1 MASANEGRKSG
12 ATREGGRNVS
22 PPARAMSDAADVALD
37 ESQRFVRA
45 WAAAYSASVRGW
57 ADVMRVS
64 AETAANTAKAFD
76 EAFREKQG

>member
-45 WAAAYSASVRGW
+45 GAAAYSAS
-57 ADVMRVS
+57 S
-64 AETAANTAKAFD
+64 
-76 EAFREKQG
+76 

>member
-1 MASANEGRKSG
+1 
-12 ATREGGRNVS
+12 
-22 PPARAMSDAADVALD
+22 MSDAADVALS

-64 AETAANTAKAFD
+64 AESAANAAKAFD
-76 EAFREKQG
+76 DALREPQ

>member
-1 MASANEGRKSG
+1 MATTTGQRKAR
-12 ATREGGRNVS
+12 ATREADVTKQS
-22 PPARAMSDAADVALD
+22 RAFTEAADAAVA

-64 AETAANTAKAFD
+64 AETAGNAAKAFD
-76 EAFREKQG
+76 EALRERT